1 MGELPPS
8 LHRDSFYLL
17 MPVREGVGKVFCLGQ
32 LRVTGAQAAV
42 FSIRQ
47 NPKVTKSHQGASW
60 PQSHLSVKS
69 PGPSRPEKGCSE
81 AGLIDREAEWSGQP
95 PPHYS

>member
-1 MGELPPS
+1 MGEFPPS

-32 LRVTGAQAAV
+32 WRVTGAQAAV

-47 NPKVTKSHQGASW
+47 NPKVTKEPAGHKATS
-60 PQSHLSVKS
+60 QSRAR
-69 PGPSRPEKGCSE
+69 GPPDQRRAVRRRG
-81 AGLIDREAEWSGQP
+81 
-95 PPHYS
+95 